1 VVGFSLGI
9 GIKRIYKLIP
19 VQGIILLRKEADTM
33 NGLAFTATEAAA
45 VTGLSVK
52 AVNKAIENKLVPTKL
67 QRYGRIRKRYLS
79 NVGLVCLQL
88 EAKGTRF
95 LPLQMR
101 RHVFR
106 LVIQAPRQEIIRQ
119 SDALFIDLKTARQ
132 TLASGLFD
140 LRKAK
145 QMIIRDPEIL
155 NGMPVVRGTR
165 VPVYLIVDLLNDGT
179 TIQDILEGYPSLTE
193 ESVRLAQLYAIAF
206 PKRGRPQRNARREGV
221 VRTRRRLHAVV

>member
-1 VVGFSLGI
+1 MLRIHVHMWSASLLESGS
-9 GIKRIYKLIP
+9 KRLDKLIP
-19 VQGIILLRKEADTM
+19 IQGIILFRKEADTM
-33 NGLAFTATEAAA
+33 NRLAFTATEAAA

-67 QRYGRIRKRYLS
+67 QRYGRIRRRFLS

-145 QMIIRDPEIL
+145 QMIIRD
-155 NGMPVVRGTR
+155 
-165 VPVYLIVDLLNDGT
+165 
-179 TIQDILEGYPSLTE
+179 
-193 ESVRLAQLYAIAF
+193 
-206 PKRGRPQRNARREGV
+206 
-221 VRTRRRLHAVV
+221 

>member
-1 VVGFSLGI
+1 
-9 GIKRIYKLIP
+9 
-19 VQGIILLRKEADTM
+19 M

-52 AVNKAIENKLVPTKL
+52 AVNKAIENKLVPTKSSAL
-67 QRYGRIRKRYLS
+67 WQIRKRYLS

-88 EAKGTRF
+88 SLKGNEISASPNAQACLSSGR
-95 LPLQMR
+95 
-101 RHVFR
+101 
-106 LVIQAPRQEIIRQ
+106 QAPRQEIIRQ

-132 TLASGLFD
+132 TLASRLFD

-165 VPVYLIVDLLNDGT
+165 VPVYLIVDMLNDGT
-179 TIQDILEGYPSLTE
+179 TIQDILEGYPS
-193 ESVRLAQLYAIAF
+193 
-206 PKRGRPQRNARREGV
+206 
-221 VRTRRRLHAVV
+221 RRRSLSDWHSCIPQHSPSAVVLKETRAGRELSAPADVFACRSIAA